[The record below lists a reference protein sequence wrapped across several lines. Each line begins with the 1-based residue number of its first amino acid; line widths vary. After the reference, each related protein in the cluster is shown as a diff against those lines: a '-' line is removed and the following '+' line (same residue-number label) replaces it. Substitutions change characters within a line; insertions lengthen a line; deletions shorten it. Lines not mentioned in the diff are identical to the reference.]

1 MTAKVIQLQVKPGI
15 QRDGTQFAAP
25 SYVDGRWVRFQAG
38 LPRKIGGYKG
48 IFLNGSGISR
58 GMTMTSVNGL
68 NYVVSGYS
76 LGLEQWQTDN
86 EDGLGFGP
94 VAYSI
99 LGGAVTAQ
107 LATGGTLYT
116 NGTYTAVPMTGGTGT
131 GAQATVTVAD
141 NSVTLVNI
149 TAAGSGYSV
158 GDILSA
164 SAASIGGTGSG
175 FTALLTANTIFT
187 GGDQALWQF
196 DIGYDTTGGATNNLV
211 AHPGQNLLA
220 IDSTINT
227 RPLYG
232 EFPGANLNPVG
243 IFTETASTT
252 NGSTTIT
259 LTSVNARVGAGQS
272 ITGSGIPA
280 NTTVVAKT
288 GTAVTLSNAATASTS
303 TNLSGVYVTS
313 TTGNFTCN
321 AITGLAITGVV
332 ITDTAG
338 QFSCTST
345 SVPLVI
351 GQTITISGT
360 FGGTGSITG
369 YTNPTTYYIIATNG
383 FTTFQLSTTLGGAG
397 VVTTTGTPTGLT
409 YTAGLATG
417 QIVNITGST
426 SYSFLSNV
434 YANNQTGNFT
444 YTGSTPLVVGQP
456 ITVGGNPINTT
467 LTSVYATSTAGTFA
481 CAASTTLTVGQQI
494 AISGTTSNTTLTNVS
509 ATTTNGT
516 FSCDNAGFDIQVGQ
530 PVVLSGTA
538 TNVTIN
544 NAFAVDT
551 SGTFVCSATSS
562 KLQVGQSVTISG
574 TVANATL
581 GNVIA
586 TSSFGTFNCSSVAS
600 GLFAG
605 QQVIVSG
612 TGAGVAIT
620 GVIITGTAGQFS
632 CTASTVPLAIGQSI
646 TISGTFGGGGSIS
659 GYTNPTTY
667 YIRATN
673 GSTSFELS
681 TTPGGAGVVTTAGT
695 PTGLTYTL
703 NNIAGYTNPTTYYI
717 TSTDGVSNFT
727 LSATANG
734 APISTA
740 YTTISGLVFNA
751 VATSI
756 TGYTN
761 PKTYFIIE
769 TNGFTAFK
777 LSATSGG
784 GAITTTVGGTTNLL
798 FTGLAMA
805 VTGYS
810 NPTTYY
816 VIATLDKRTTFQLSA
831 TAGGTA
837 ITTTVGPATGF
848 TFVASA
854 LSISGY
860 VTPATYYIIAT
871 NGSTTFT
878 LSSDYNGSAI
888 TTTIGNSNGLTVVA
902 KSPSITGYSNPTTY
916 YVIATDGSS
925 TFQLSSTLGGPPID
939 NTVGAVYGLG
949 FAINAPAK
957 LTAVAIAGTGGQ
969 FTCAAASVQ
978 LVVGQPVFISGTLTG
993 AGSITGYVNPK
1004 TYYIRTTNGSTSFE
1018 LSASLGGPAITTTA
1032 GTTTGLSFLL
1042 NPIGIQGYS
1051 TSGSYYIIATNGTT
1065 TFQLS
1070 ATLGG
1075 SAITTVIG
1083 STANLAFSVSK
1094 PVTLTFDNNISVSG
1108 GVVMLHPYLFVYGN
1122 NGLIQNSSAGD
1133 FNDWTSA
1140 DANANNVST
1149 GKVVKGLP
1157 LRGGTTSPAGLFWS
1171 LDSIVRVTYTPSTV
1185 NGLNF
1190 YWRYD
1195 LISSQSSILSS
1206 SCPIEYDGIFYWI
1219 GTDRFLSY
1227 NGVIQEIPN
1236 TLNQNYFFE
1245 NLNYAQRQKVWA
1257 TKVPRWGEIW
1267 WFYPRG
1273 NATECND
1280 AIIYNVREKTW
1291 YDAGEAVGARRSAG
1305 TFSEVFPKPIWAG
1318 IEANSTGKYTLW
1330 QHESGV
1336 DAVLTTTVNAIQSY
1350 FETNNLGWVTG
1361 GPGNPQLSGEN
1372 RWLRL
1377 ERVEPDFVQYG
1388 DMNLYVTGNGYAK
1401 SEQVITGPYTFTPDT
1416 LKIDMREQRRELRLK
1431 FESNTF
1437 NGNYYMGRVLLSAE
1451 MGDERSTGN
1460 P

>member
-15 QRDGTQFAAP
+15 QRDGTQFASP
-25 SYVDGRWVRFQAG
+25 CYVDGKWVRFQNG

-48 IFLNGSGISR
+48 IFLNATSVSR

-68 NYVVSGYS
+68 NYVVSGYN
-76 LGLEQWQTDN
+76 LGLEQWYTDN
-86 EDGLGFGP
+86 DDGLGFGP
-94 VAYSI
+94 VPYTI
-99 LGGAVTAQ
+99 YGGAAAVQITS
-107 LATGGTLYT
+107 GGTLYT
-116 NGTYTAVPMTGGTGT
+116 TGTYTGVALTGGTGA
-131 GAQATVTVAD
+131 GAQATVVVSGG
-141 NSVTLVNI
+141 SVVSVVVTS
-149 TAAGSGYSV
+149 AGSGYLV

-175 FTALLTANTIFT
+175 FTALLTSNTSFT
-187 GGDQALWQF
+187 GGNSTLWQF
-196 DIGYDTTGGATNNLV
+196 DIGYDSSGGSTNNLV

-220 IDSTINT
+220 IDSTVNT

-232 EFPGANLNPVG
+232 AFPGTSLSPVG
-243 IFTETASTT
+243 VFTDSVSTT
-252 NGSTTIT
+252 NGSATIT
-259 LTSVNARVGAGQS
+259 LTSADARVGAGQS
-272 ITGSGIPA
+272 VTGTGIPA
-280 NTTVVAKT
+280 NTTVISRN
-288 GTAVTLSNAATASTS
+288 GTSVTLSNAATASTGTS
-303 TNLSGVYVTS
+303 LSSVYVTS
-313 TTGNFTCN
+313 TAGNFTCN
-321 AITGLAITGVV
+321 
-332 ITDTAG
+332 
-338 QFSCTST
+338 
-345 SVPLVI
+345 
-351 GQTITISGT
+351 
-360 FGGTGSITG
+360 
-369 YTNPTTYYIIATNG
+369 
-383 FTTFQLSTTLGGAG
+383 STT
-397 VVTTTGTPTGLT
+397 
-409 YTAGLATG
+409 GLATG
-417 QIVNITGST
+417 QVVNITGST

-444 YTGSTPLVVGQP
+444 YTGLTPLVVGQP
-456 ITVGGNPINTT
+456 ITVSGNPINTT

-494 AISGTTSNTTLTNVS
+494 AISGTTSNKTLTNVS
-509 ATTTNGT
+509 ATTTNGI
-516 FSCDNAGFDIQVGQ
+516 FSCDDAGFDIQVGQ
-530 PVVLSGTA
+530 PIVLSGTA

-574 TVANATL
+574 TASNATL

-620 GVIITGTAGQFS
+620 GVAITGTAGQFS
-632 CTASTVPLAIGQSI
+632 CTASTVPLAIGQAI
-646 TISGTFGGGGSIS
+646 TISGTFGGTGSIT
-659 GYTNPTTY
+659 GYANPTTY
-667 YIRATN
+667 YIIATN
-673 GSTSFELS
+673 GSTTFQLS
-681 TTPGGAGVVTTAGT
+681 TTPGGAGVVTTTGT

-717 TSTDGVSNFT
+717 TSTDGVANFT

-740 YTTISGLVFNA
+740 YTTTPGLVFNA

-761 PKTYFIIE
+761 PKTYFIIA
-769 TNGFTAFK
+769 TNGSTAFK
-777 LSATSGG
+777 LSATLGG
-784 GAITTTVGGTTNLL
+784 GAITTTVGSTTNLL
-798 FTGLAMA
+798 FTGLAMT

-816 VIATLDKRTTFQLSA
+816 VIATVDKRTSFQLSA
-831 TAGGTA
+831 TAGGAA
-837 ITTTVGPATGF
+837 ITTTVGPTTGF

-854 LSISGY
+854 LSITGY
-860 VTPATYYIIAT
+860 ATPATYYIIAT

-888 TTTIGNSNGLTVVA
+888 TTTIGNSSGLTVSA
-902 KSPSITGYSNPTTY
+902 KSSAITGYSNPTTY
-916 YVIATDGSS
+916 YVISTDGSS
-925 TFQLSSTLGGPPID
+925 TFQLSSTLGGSPID
-939 NTVGAVYGLG
+939 NTVGTVYGLG
-949 FAINAPAK
+949 FAINAPAR
-957 LTAVAIAGTGGQ
+957 LTTVAIAGTAGQ

-993 AGSITGYVNPK
+993 TGSITGYVNPK
-1004 TYYIRTTNGSTSFE
+1004 TYYIIATNGSTTFT
-1018 LSASLGGPAITTTA
+1018 LSSSLGGSAITTTA
-1032 GTTTGLSFLL
+1032 GTTAGLSFLL

-1051 TSGSYYIIATNGTT
+1051 MSGSYYIIATNGTT

-1094 PVTLTFDNNISVSG
+1094 PVTVTFDNNISISG

-1122 NGLIQNSSAGD
+1122 NGLIQNSSAGNFD
-1133 FNDWTSA
+1133 DWVSS

-1149 GKVVKGLP
+1149 GKIIKGLP
-1157 LRGGTTSPAGLFWS
+1157 VRGGTTSPAGLFWS
-1171 LDSIVRVTYTPSTV
+1171 LDSIIRVTYTPSTV

-1190 YWRYD
+1190 YWKYD
-1195 LISSQSSILSS
+1195 LITSQSSILSS
-1206 SCPIEYDGIFYWI
+1206 SCVIEYDGIFYWI

-1236 TLNQNYFFE
+1236 NINQNYFFD

-1267 WFYPRG
+1267 WFYPKG
-1273 NATECND
+1273 DATECTD
-1280 AIIYNVREKTW
+1280 AIIYNVREKAW
-1291 YDAGEAVGARRSAG
+1291 YDAGQAEGARRSAG

-1318 IEANSTGKYTLW
+1318 NVVNSTGKYTLW

-1336 DAVLTTTVNAIQSY
+1336 DAVYTTTVNAIQSY
-1350 FETNNLGWVTG
+1350 FETNNWGWVRG
-1361 GPGNPQLSGEN
+1361 GPGNPQLSGDN

-1388 DMNLYVTGNGYAK
+1388 DMNLYVTGNGYA
-1401 SEQVITGPYTFTPDT
+1401 EAEPVTTGPYVFSPTT
-1416 LKIDMREQRRELRLK
+1416 LKIDLREQRRELRLK
-1431 FESNTF
+1431 FESNTY